1 MVKKVS
7 LFLRGLG
14 IGYLGLGVNLL
25 DSRLGLVNELNCFGF
40 V

>member
-1 MVKKVS
+1 MM
-7 LFLRGLG
+7 
-14 IGYLGLGVNLL
+14 INWDLGLGVNLL